1 MAQKSNLTISNVLE
15 SMQANQVLYEIKGDT
30 VYFGYDSIGS
40 SFFFDKELQKRLDN
54 PRIDFLKV
62 VRAIFLFFDIKT
74 INPGSIWAKCRINKD
89 KKLIQIIEIDSK
101 GSRSTRKLCSI
112 FLENLANFDYGF
124 FSILKNPI
132 TLKWESYATDMSF
145 LLENFESLDKNI
157 SLLSKSDK
165 KKFFQFLEKSL
176 VLNGKTKLDGFNVLD
191 CRSFLI
197 KSHIEKLRLFR

>member
-1 MAQKSNLTISNVLE
+1 MRLTLDPITRKENV
-15 SMQANQVLYEIKGDT
+15 G
-30 VYFGYDSIGS
+30 
-40 SFFFDKELQKRLDN
+40 
-54 PRIDFLKV
+54 
-62 VRAIFLFFDIKT
+62 
-74 INPGSIWAKCRINKD
+74 
-89 KKLIQIIEIDSK
+89 
-101 GSRSTRKLCSI
+101 GSRPDHDWRCSGNQEVST
-112 FLENLANFDYGF
+112 
-124 FSILKNPI
+124 SILKNPI
-132 TLKWESYATDMSF
+132 TFKWESYATDMSF